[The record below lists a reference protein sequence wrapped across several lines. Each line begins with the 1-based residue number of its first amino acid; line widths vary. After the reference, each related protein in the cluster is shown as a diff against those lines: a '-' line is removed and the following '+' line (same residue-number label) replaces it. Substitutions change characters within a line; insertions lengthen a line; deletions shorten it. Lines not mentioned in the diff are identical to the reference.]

1 MLRFVK
7 SYLRGLIILLGLVF
21 ISCTS
26 HPLIFPEPL
35 KYGESFQ
42 GIILSAE
49 NVAPQ
54 YVYRRGLSDRMDLGV
69 RIGFPPV
76 HGSGVDWSL
85 LMLAHEGR
93 FHTLNFGYTYAEQ
106 QTWDLTYLNSKRR
119 WGKKAI
125 IKKGKRYIVKDES
138 RPNYSFF
145 GLRYMY
151 ISNGIWKKSAT
162 RMGFLYGMNYSH
174 RWGWE
179 VGYFFETP
187 LSLQAQIKPATIP
200 QSYEKYTGITLR
212 LWFAWK
218 IVKEGA

>member
-1 MLRFVK
+1 MLHSGK
-7 SYLRGLIILLGLVF
+7 SRLGVLIIFFSLILTG
-21 ISCTS
+21 CTS

-35 KYGESFQ
+35 KSGESFQ

-54 YVYRRGLSDRMDLGV
+54 YVYRRGLSDRMDLGL

-76 HGSGVDWSL
+76 HGSGIDWSL
-85 LMLAHEGR
+85 LMLAQDGR
-93 FHTLNFGYTYAEQ
+93 FHTLNLGYTYAEQ

-119 WGKKAI
+119 WGRKAVV
-125 IKKGKRYIVKDES
+125 KNGKRYLVKDKS
-138 RPNYSFF
+138 KPNFSFF

-162 RMGFLYGMNYSH
+162 RMGFLYGMNYSY

-187 LSLQAQIKPATIP
+187 LSLQTQTKPVTLP
-200 QSYEKYTGITLR
+200 QSYEKYTGLTLR
-212 LWFAWK
+212 FWFAWK
-218 IVKEGA
+218 IVKKGS